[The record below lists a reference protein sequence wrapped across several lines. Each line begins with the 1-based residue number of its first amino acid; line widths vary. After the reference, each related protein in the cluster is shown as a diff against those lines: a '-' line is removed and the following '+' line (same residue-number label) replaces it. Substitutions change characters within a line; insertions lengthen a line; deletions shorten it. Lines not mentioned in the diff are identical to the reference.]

1 MDRRGSRGKLRK
13 PATGLPD
20 EVRDRALVEA
30 RVASREYPFSS
41 GWTRPSGTIGK
52 PMTGKSTHPV
62 APPDPVREPGSRT
75 KARPRR
81 ILRHRVGATGGNLAR
96 IRQLERDR
104 DQLALVLRLNNLLAS
119 QLEPER
125 LFQAMSDALWQDIHH
140 EFMGLSLLEADGR
153 IERVIFLHTPAGRET
168 PSEPILGP
176 VSGMPTERALRTGQ
190 VDVLGPDRIG
200 RVAPHVRQH
209 LEKAGI
215 RSLCCVPLLSRGA
228 TLGSLSFGSMDADHF
243 NQEEVRL
250 LGQIGVQWSIALD
263 NALAFRNLQVLKDR
277 LAEEKLF
284 LQEEVESDF
293 ATREIIG
300 RSPALMR
307 VLEQV
312 ETVAPSNATVLLLGE
327 TGTGKELLARAIQKR
342 SPRRDRP
349 FVRLNCSA
357 IPLGLI
363 ESELF
368 GHERGAFTGAIQRK
382 TGRFELAHQGTLFLD
397 EVGDL
402 PLELQPKLLRAIQER
417 EFERLGGTV
426 TQKVDVRL
434 IAATHRSLP
443 GMVQDGRFRQDL
455 YYRLNVFPILV
466 PPLRERK
473 EDIPAL
479 VAFFTQKFAR
489 QLDRRIEHIPA
500 ASMERLVAWS
510 WPGNIRE
517 LQNIIE
523 RSVILSQGA
532 ELKVPV
538 ADLDRPQGL
547 EPPAPP
553 RTLEELE
560 REEIRKVLHDC
571 GGVIGGPGGAAAR
584 LGVKR
589 TTLTYRMK
597 KLGVLREG
605 RD

>member
-1 MDRRGSRGKLRK
+1 LSGQSRG
-13 PATGLPD
+13 
-20 EVRDRALVEA
+20 
-30 RVASREYPFSS
+30 
-41 GWTRPSGTIGK
+41 
-52 PMTGKSTHPV
+52 
-62 APPDPVREPGSRT
+62 
-75 KARPRR
+75 
-81 ILRHRVGATGGNLAR
+81 R

-125 LFQAMSDALWQDIHH
+125 LFQAMSDALWQEVRH
-140 EFMGLSLLEADGR
+140 EFMGLGLLEAGG
-153 IERVIFLHTPAGRET
+153 EFEQVVFLHTPEGRET
-168 PSEPILGP
+168 PSVPIRGP
-176 VSGMPTERALRTGQ
+176 VSAMPTERALRTGQ
-190 VDVLGPDRIG
+190 VDVLGPERIA
-200 RVAPHVRQH
+200 RVAPDVRRH
-209 LEKAGI
+209 LEAAGI
-215 RSLCCVPLLSRGA
+215 RSLCCVPLVSRGG
-228 TLGSLSFGSMDADHF
+228 TLGCLSFGSMEEDHF
-243 NQEEVRL
+243 TREEIRL
-250 LGQIGVQWSIALD
+250 LGQIGVQWAIALD
-263 NALAFRNLQVLKDR
+263 NALSYRDLQVLKDR
-277 LAEEKLF
+277 LTEEKLF
-284 LQEEVESDF
+284 LQEEVEGDF

-300 RSPALMR
+300 RSPALRR
-307 VLEQV
+307 VLEQI

-349 FVRLNCSA
+349 FVKLNCSA

-382 TGRFELAHQGTLFLD
+382 VGRFELAHQGTLFLD

-426 TQKVDVRL
+426 TQKVDVRI

-443 GMVQDGRFRQDL
+443 AMVQDGRFRQDL
-455 YYRLNVFPILV
+455 FYRLNVFPILV
-466 PPLRERK
+466 PPLRDRK

-500 ASMERLVAWS
+500 SAMERLVAWP

-538 ADLDRPQGL
+538 ADLDDPQGVAVPS
-547 EPPAPP
+547 PP
-553 RTLEELE
+553 
-560 REEIRKVLHDC
+560 
-571 GGVIGGPGGAAAR
+571 GP
-584 LGVKR
+584 
-589 TTLTYRMK
+589 
-597 KLGVLREG
+597 
-605 RD
+605 